1 MSLVDELTK
10 GKIVTGLAIGIG
22 ASVLAPVVLPMLSQ
36 LVKPVAKGLMK
47 GGLLIFEKGREVA
60 AETGEIVEDLWAE
73 AKAEV
78 EEELNPLVAA
88 EQDIIKNEQTS

>member
-47 GGLLIFEKGREVA
+47 GGLLLFEKGKEVA

-78 EEELNPLVAA
+78 EDELVNVVD
-88 EQDIIKNEQTS
+88 EQDIVQK